1 MALIVPS
8 QYRLTKRWK
17 IFGRHTRPVL
27 RVVISKEWAISW
39 CLERTSLFYLF
50 LCLLLK
56 FLKILHTYSFNKKNI
71 EKLKQGLLSV
81 AVCGLLIVLASL
93 AEQGP
98 WGVWT
103 SVAVMRGL
111 SSHGVQAYLSQGMW
125 NPLGSG
131 IEPVSPAGRFLTTG
145 PPGMSKKSN
154 VFLNLIS
161 P

>member
-1 MALIVPS
+1 MKVLIATELYSTVW
-8 QYRLTKRWK
+8 LKLD
-17 IFGRHTRPVL
+17 VL
-27 RVVISKEWAISW
+27 YCA
-39 CLERTSLFYLF
+39 TSTT
-50 LCLLLK
+50 
-56 FLKILHTYSFNKKNI
+56 IKKNI

>member
-1 MALIVPS
+1 MKVLIATELYSTVW
-8 QYRLTKRWK
+8 LKLD
-17 IFGRHTRPVL
+17 VL
-27 RVVISKEWAISW
+27 YCA
-39 CLERTSLFYLF
+39 TSTT
-50 LCLLLK
+50 
-56 FLKILHTYSFNKKNI
+56 IKKNI

-103 SVAVMRGL
+103 SVAVVRGL

>member
-71 EKLKQGLLSV
+71 EKLQG
-81 AVCGLLIVLASL
+81 
-93 AEQGP
+93 
-98 WGVWT
+98 
-103 SVAVMRGL
+103 
-111 SSHGVQAYLSQGMW
+111 
-125 NPLGSG
+125 
-131 IEPVSPAGRFLTTG
+131 
-145 PPGMSKKSN
+145 
-154 VFLNLIS
+154 
-161 P
+161 